1 MKVFS
6 IACVCLLAASCAW
19 AAPGVQDS
27 RVESDNTLGRAAR
40 YLGAC
45 FESDDMATCLA
56 VKGITALNRAARS
69 NNIELINGVTF
80 QRDPASPVQRS
91 GKSLSEQDI
100 YAELPQN
107 NEERNSRLVD
117 LAISSASDFLSSHN
131 LEFKL
136 PAETTQQVARA
147 LDEGRGKIKKMI
159 GPIALA
165 IGAKLFAVIPLV
177 LGFLALLTFKAVVVA
192 KIAFFLAILVGGS
205 RLLSGFGNKFGGAGI
220 GSSYG
225 GYNSNAWSA
234 PASAG
239 WSSGSSSAYPYA
251 RSITADNVQEL
262 AYAGQQPEEQQ
273 QQEQQ

>member
-1 MKVFS
+1 MKVFA
-6 IACVCLLAASCAW
+6 IACVSLLLASCVW
-19 AAPGVQDS
+19 AAPGVQDN
-27 RVESDNTLGRAAR
+27 RIESDNTLGRAAR

-45 FESDDMATCLA
+45 LDSDDMATCLA

-69 NNIELINGVTF
+69 NNIELVNGVTF
-80 QRDPASPVQRS
+80 MRDPASPVQRS

-100 YAELPQN
+100 YAELPQG
-107 NEERNSRLVD
+107 EERNGRLVD
-117 LAISSASDFLSSHN
+117 LAISSVTDFLTTHN

-177 LGFLALLTFKAVVVA
+177 LGFLALLTFKAVIVA
-192 KIAFFLAILVGGS
+192 KIAFVVALLVGGS
-205 RLLSGFGNKFGGAGI
+205 RLLGGFGNKFGGV
-220 GSSYG
+220 GSFGG

-234 PASAG
+234 PASPG
-239 WSSGSSSAYPYA
+239 WSSAASSSYPYA
-251 RSITADNVQEL
+251 RSIAVDDAQEL
-262 AYAGQQPEEQQ
+262 AYSGQQQQ
-273 QQEQQ
+273 QQEQ

>member
-6 IACVCLLAASCAW
+6 VACVCLVLVASCAW
-19 AAPGVQDS
+19 AAPSVQDN

-45 FESDDMATCLA
+45 LESDDLTTCLA

-107 NEERNSRLVD
+107 GDERNGRLVD
-117 LAISSASDFLSSHN
+117 LAISSATDFLSTHN

-136 PAETTQQVARA
+136 PAETTQQVARS
-147 LDEGRGKIKKMI
+147 LDEGRAKIKKMI

-177 LGFLALLTFKAVVVA
+177 LGFLALLTFKAVIVA

-205 RLLSGFGNKFGGAGI
+205 RLLSGFGNKFGGNAI
-220 GSSYG
+220 G
-225 GYNSNAWSA
+225 GYSSNAWSA

-239 WSSGSSSAYPYA
+239 WSSGASSAYPYA
-251 RSITADNVQEL
+251 RSITADDAQEL
-262 AYAGQQPEEQQ
+262 AYAGQQQQ
-273 QQEQQ
+273 QQQQ

>member
-1 MKVFS
+1 MKVFA
-6 IACVCLLAASCAW
+6 IACVTILVASCAW
-19 AAPGVQDS
+19 AAPSIQDNQI
-27 RVESDNTLGRAAR
+27 ESDNTFGRAAR

-45 FESDDMATCLA
+45 LDSDDMATCLA

-69 NNIELINGVTF
+69 NNIELASGVTF
-80 QRDPASPVQRS
+80 QRDPASPVQRA

-100 YAELPQN
+100 YAELQQN
-107 NEERNSRLVD
+107 GEDRNGRLVD
-117 LAISSASDFLSSHN
+117 LAISSVTDFLTTHN

-136 PAETTQQVARA
+136 PSETTQQVARA

-177 LGFLALLTFKAVVVA
+177 LGFLALLTFKAVIVA

-205 RLLSGFGNKFGGAGI
+205 RLLGGFGNKFGG
-220 GSSYG
+220 SSYG
-225 GYNSNAWSA
+225 SAYNSNAWSA

-239 WSSGSSSAYPYA
+239 WSSGASSAYPYA
-251 RSITADNVQEL
+251 RSIDTDAQEL
-262 AYAGQQPEEQQ
+262 AYAGQQ

>member
-1 MKVFS
+1 MKVFA
-6 IACVCLLAASCAW
+6 IACVSLLVASCAW
-19 AAPGVQDS
+19 AAPSVQDN
-27 RVESDNTLGRAAR
+27 RIESDNTLGRAAR

-69 NNIELINGVTF
+69 NNIELVNGVTF

-100 YAELPQN
+100 YADLPQN
-107 NEERNSRLVD
+107 SEERNGRLVD
-117 LAISSASDFLSSHN
+117 MAISSVSDFLTTHN
-131 LEFKL
+131 LEFKM

-147 LDEGRGKIKKMI
+147 LDEGRAKIKKVI
-159 GPIALA
+159 GPLALA

-192 KIAFFLAILVGGS
+192 KLAFFLAVLVGGS
-205 RLLSGFGNKFGGAGI
+205 RLLSGFGNKFGGN
-220 GSSYG
+220 SYG
-225 GYNSNAWSA
+225 GGYSSNAWSA
-234 PASAG
+234 PATAG
-239 WSSGSSSAYPYA
+239 WSSGASSAYPYA
-251 RSITADNVQEL
+251 RSINDASDAQQL
-262 AYAGQQPEEQQ
+262 AYAGQQEQ